1 MIPTEMLTTFLNFLY
16 IIILRYCKR
25 GLHICNLQCL
35 YNEVTNGVQYS
46 DFLDKVKDNC
56 TISEDFADGFVDFV
70 TKLFLRICFFKF
82 VEKEAQRLKKMSWK
96 RQNLLGLI

>member
-1 MIPTEMLTTFLNFLY
+1 MIPTEMFTTFLNSLY
-16 IIILRYCKR
+16 IIILRYCKQ

-70 TKLFLRICFFKF
+70 TKLFI
-82 VEKEAQRLKKMSWK
+82 
-96 RQNLLGLI
+96 